1 MGVCACLLIDCHIE
15 GSPAFSALELLY
27 TLKVN
32 SQALTDSAS
41 NICGQGV
48 GTL

>member
-15 GSPAFSALELLY
+15 GSAFSALELLY
-27 TLKVN
+27 TLKVH
-32 SQALTDSAS
+32 SQALTDSAA
-41 NICGQGV
+41 NICGQDV